1 MDGYALVNLHYLL
14 QTTNTKSNGTMPL
27 LKLTTTLFLLLIAIT
42 AQAAILQG
50 KVVHIA
56 DGDTLTILT
65 NANQQVK
72 IRLAGI
78 DTPEKAQPF
87 GNMAKQALA
96 ALTFQKQALIEVE
109 TKYQY
114 GRTVGKVIV
123 NGRDVNAEL
132 VRQGM
137 AWVYRKYTNDQKL
150 YKLEAEAKKA
160 KRGLWASD
168 HRIEPW
174 LWRKGKRT
182 VEHDTSI
189 VKGMIIGN
197 KNSHI
202 YHLPACQS
210 YYAVSEKNRVL
221 FINEELAM
229 ANGYRKAGN
238 CP

>member
-1 MDGYALVNLHYLL
+1 MRLF
-14 QTTNTKSNGTMPL
+14 
-27 LKLTTTLFLLLIAIT
+27 KLTTTLIFLLASFIAH
-42 AQAAILQG
+42 AATLQG

-65 NANQQVK
+65 NANEQVK

-87 GNMAKQALA
+87 GKKAKQALA
-96 ALTFQKQALIEVE
+96 ALTFQKQASVEVE
-109 TKYQY
+109 TKDRY
-114 GRTVGKVIV
+114 GRTVGRVLV
-123 NGRDVNAEL
+123 GRLDVNAEL
-132 VRQGM
+132 VGQGM
-137 AWVYRKYTNDQKL
+137 AWVYRKYTDDQKL
-150 YKLEAEAKKA
+150 YALEAKAKHA
-160 KRGLWASD
+160 KRGLWATD
-168 HRIEPW
+168 HPIEPW

-182 VEHDTSI
+182 VEHKTSM

-202 YHLPACQS
+202 YHLPNCQS
-210 YYAVSEKNRVL
+210 YYAVSKKNRVL
-221 FINEELAM
+221 FTNEELAK

>member
-1 MDGYALVNLHYLL
+1 MRLI
-14 QTTNTKSNGTMPL
+14 
-27 LKLTTTLFLLLIAIT
+27 KLTTTLLFLLATLT
-42 AQAAILQG
+42 AQAATLQG

-65 NANQQVK
+65 NVNQQVK

-87 GNMAKQALA
+87 GNKAKQALA
-96 ALTFQKQALIEVE
+96 ALSFQKQALIEVE
-109 TKYQY
+109 TKDRY
-114 GRTVGKVIV
+114 GRTVGTVIV
-123 NGRDVNAEL
+123 NGADVNAEL
-132 VRQGM
+132 VHQGM

-150 YKLEAEAKKA
+150 YALEAEAKKA
-160 KRGLWASD
+160 KRGLWASE
-168 HRIEPW
+168 HPIEPW

-182 VEHDTSI
+182 VDHDPSI
-189 VKGMIIGN
+189 VKGTIIGN

-202 YHLPACQS
+202 YHLSNCQS
-210 YYAVSEKNRVL
+210 YYAVSEDNRVL
-221 FINEELAM
+221 FSNEALAK

>member
-1 MDGYALVNLHYLL
+1 MRLI
-14 QTTNTKSNGTMPL
+14 
-27 LKLTTTLFLLLIAIT
+27 KLTTTLIFLLLTFT
-42 AQAAILQG
+42 AQAVTLQG

-56 DGDTLTILT
+56 DGDTLAILT
-65 NANQQVK
+65 KANQQVK

-87 GNMAKQALA
+87 GNKAKQSLA
-96 ALTFQKQALIEVE
+96 ALTFHKQALIEVE
-109 TKYQY
+109 TKDQY
-114 GRTVGKVIV
+114 GRTVGTVIV
-123 NGRDVNAEL
+123 NGSDVNAEL

-150 YKLEAEAKKA
+150 FAIEAEAKKA
-160 KRGLWASD
+160 KRGLWATD
-168 HRIEPW
+168 KPIEPW

-182 VEHDTSI
+182 VDHDTSI

-202 YHLPACQS
+202 YHLFNCQS

-221 FINEELAM
+221 FTNEELAKT
-229 ANGYRKAGN
+229 NGYRKARN

>member
-1 MDGYALVNLHYLL
+1 MHPIKIA
-14 QTTNTKSNGTMPL
+14 TTL
-27 LKLTTTLFLLLIAIT
+27 LFLLATFI
-42 AQAAILQG
+42 AQATALHG

-65 NANQQVK
+65 ESKEQVK

-87 GNMAKQALA
+87 GNKAKQALA
-96 ALTFQKQALIEVE
+96 ALTFQQQALVEVE
-109 TKYQY
+109 TKDRY

-123 NGRDVNAEL
+123 NGTDVNAEL

-137 AWVYRKYTNDQKL
+137 AWVYRKYTNDHKL
-150 YKLEAEAKKA
+150 YALEAEAKQA
-160 KRGLWASD
+160 KRGLWATD
-168 HRIEPW
+168 KPIEPW

-182 VEHDTSI
+182 VDHESTM
-189 VKGMIIGN
+189 VKGTIIGN

-202 YHLPACQS
+202 YHLSNCQS
-210 YYAVSEKNRVL
+210 YYAVSEDNRVL
-221 FINEELAM
+221 FSNEALAK

-238 CP
+238 CL

>member
-1 MDGYALVNLHYLL
+1 MRLI
-14 QTTNTKSNGTMPL
+14 KF
-27 LKLTTTLFLLLIAIT
+27 TTTLILLLLTFT
-42 AQAAILQG
+42 AQALTLQG

-65 NANQQVK
+65 ITNQQVK

-87 GNMAKQALA
+87 GNKAKQALA
-96 ALTFQKQALIEVE
+96 ALTFQQQALIQVE
-109 TKYQY
+109 TKDKY
-114 GRTVGKVIV
+114 GRTVGTVIV
-123 NGRDVNAEL
+123 KGRDVNAEL
-132 VRQGM
+132 VSQGM

-150 YKLEAEAKKA
+150 YALEADAKQA
-160 KRGLWASD
+160 KRGLWATD
-168 HRIEPW
+168 HPIEPW

-182 VEHDTSI
+182 VEHNTSS
-189 VKGMIIGN
+189 VKGTIIGN
-197 KNSHI
+197 VNSHI
-202 YHLPACQS
+202 YHLPDCQS

-221 FINEELAM
+221 FTNEALAK

>member
-1 MDGYALVNLHYLL
+1 MRLI
-14 QTTNTKSNGTMPL
+14 TF
-27 LKLTTTLFLLLIAIT
+27 TTTLLFILAAFT
-42 AQAAILQG
+42 AQATTIQG

-65 NANQQVK
+65 ETKQQVK

-87 GNMAKQALA
+87 GNKAKQALA
-96 ALTFQKQALIEVE
+96 AITFQKLASVEVE
-109 TKYQY
+109 TKDKY

-123 NGRDVNAEL
+123 KGTDVNAEL

-150 YKLEAEAKKA
+150 YALEAEAKQA
-160 KRGLWASD
+160 KRGLWVTD
-168 HRIEPW
+168 KPIEPW

-182 VEHDTSI
+182 VEHNPTI
-189 VKGMIIGN
+189 VNGTIIGN

-202 YHLPACQS
+202 YHLSNCQS

-221 FINEELAM
+221 FTNEALAK
-229 ANGYRKAGN
+229 ANGYRKAMN